1 MADEIAPVVEQPVS
15 QPEVA
20 VLNDPAP
27 VAAAPEPAPEPVV
40 EQPKQEAEAP
50 KPLTVAE
57 TPSLLEEA
65 KAPGDDKPAAEAPKA
80 EEEKPAAEAKAE
92 EKPAEVKPEDKPAE
106 GEQPKEEAAAA
117 PEAPP
122 PVEYKYELPEN
133 VTLPDER
140 RAELHTTLDAF
151 RADPSNLQPL
161 IDFHVAEVN
170 RRDEALLQQQHD
182 VFNDTRKAWRDQIK
196 ADPEMGGSGFETT
209 VRAVLRMRDMLVSSH
224 PIGTPEYDR
233 ESKEFNEAARVTGF
247 GDHPAIW
254 RMLHNA
260 ARFLD
265 EAQPLQTDIA
275 PAPNGRAP
283 GSKRGLLYNH
293 PSSPNNKGAS

>member
-1 MADEIAPVVEQPVS
+1 MADEIAPVVAEQPITAPEAVVVAAEVPVVAVEAPIVAEQPV
-15 QPEVA
+15 EVA
-20 VLNDPAP
+20 E
-27 VAAAPEPAPEPVV
+27 AA
-40 EQPKQEAEAP
+40 

-65 KAPGDDKPAAEAPKA
+65 KAPGAEDKPAEV
-80 EEEKPAAEAKAE
+80 EKPAEVKAE
-92 EKPAEVKPEDKPAE
+92 EKPAEIKPEEKPAE
-106 GEQPKEEAAAA
+106 KTEADKPKEEAPAA

-122 PVEYKYELPEN
+122 PVDYKFELPEN

-140 RAELHTTLDAF
+140 RTEFLGVLDAF
-151 RADPSNLQPL
+151 RADPTNVQPL
-161 IDFHVAEVN
+161 IDMHVAEVN
-170 RRDEALLQQQHD
+170 RQSEIIGQQQHD
-182 VFNDTRKAWRDQIK
+182 QFNETRKTWRDQIK

-209 VRAVLRMRDMLVSSH
+209 TRAVARMRDLLVSSH

-233 ESKEFNEAARVTGF
+233 EAKEFNEAARITGF

-265 EAQPLQTDIA
+265 EAQPLAVDIA
-275 PAPNGRAP
+275 PAPTGRQP
-283 GSKRGLLYNH
+283 GSRRGLLYNH
-293 PSSPNNKGAS
+293 PNSPNNKGGAQ